1 MFGITNPTN
10 LIMIFL
16 LVVVGAF
23 IYDLAFAY
31 RDGIKIH
38 LTKKEVKKAIYWGG
52 ENKDSLQ
59 DIVGAYSFYGRG
71 KSREWGT
78 IGTKIFRL
86 ATLSCVSA
94 QENKELD
101 QADIEEILINPYL
114 AIMLYIFE
122 SNLEFL
128 EKVRV
133 VLKQGEKIIEAKDM
147 DSSKSA
153 EPGKYYPYYTARV
166 IAFFPYSDID
176 PKAKTTIILIKDER
190 ESRFEVDFSRYK

>member
-10 LIMIFL
+10 LIVIFL
-16 LVVVGAF
+16 LVVVVAF

-38 LTKKEVKKAIYWGG
+38 LTEKEVKKAIYWGW
-52 ENKDSLQ
+52 ENKDSPQ
-59 DIVGAYSFYGRG
+59 DIFGAYSFYGRG
-71 KSREWGT
+71 KSREWGI

-94 QENKELD
+94 EENKELD
-101 QADIEEILINPYL
+101 QADIEGILIDPYL
-114 AIMLYIFE
+114 GIMLYTFE
-122 SNLEFL
+122 SNVEFL
-128 EKVRV
+128 EKFRI
-133 VLKQGEKIIEAKDM
+133 VLKQGEKNIETKDM
-147 DSSKSA
+147 KPSKPA
-153 EPGKYYPYYTARV
+153 EPAKHYPYHTARV
-166 IAFFPYSDID
+166 IALFPYSEID